1 MISWL
6 IDGVL
11 LTALVVTSWRTG
23 RMVQELRRLR
33 SEEAAFAKALADSD
47 VAINHAA
54 HAVVMLKSEGTKTL
68 AALETRIAEARLL
81 AERLEDVARM
91 AALQLEL
98 ANDNAFAMPLSMQ
111 PPLPADTSP
120 ESEWM
125 RRLESRLASA
135 STLKR

>member
-11 LTALVVTSWRTG
+11 LSALVVTSCRTG

-33 SEEAAFAKALADSD
+33 SEETGFGKALAESD
-47 VAINHAA
+47 VAINRAA
-54 HAVVMLKSEGTKTL
+54 HAVVMLKSEGTQTL
-68 AALETRIAEARLL
+68 AALESRIAEARLL
-81 AERLEDVARM
+81 ADRLEDAARL

-98 ANDNAFAMPLSMQ
+98 ANDNDFTVVA
-111 PPLPADTSP
+111 PAPETVSDATL

>member
-11 LTALVVTSWRTG
+11 LSALVVTSWRTG

-33 SEEAAFAKALADSD
+33 SEEAGFGKALADSD
-47 VAINHAA
+47 VAINRAA

-68 AALETRIAEARLL
+68 CDLEARIAEARLL
-81 AERLEDVARM
+81 VDRLEDAART
-91 AALQLEL
+91 AVVQQER
-98 ANDNAFAMPLSMQ
+98 ANDNGLAVPLDAAEET
-111 PPLPADTSP
+111 L

>member
-11 LTALVVTSWRTG
+11 LSALVVTSWRTG

-33 SEEAAFAKALADSD
+33 SEEAGFGKALADSNG
-47 VAINHAA
+47 AINQAA
-54 HAVVMLKSEGTKTL
+54 HAVVMLKSEGTQTL
-68 AALETRIAEARLL
+68 AALEKRIAEARLL
-81 AERLEDVARM
+81 AERLEDAART
-91 AALQLEL
+91 AAHQLDL
-98 ANDNAFAMPLSMQ
+98 ANDNGL
-111 PPLPADTSP
+111 ADTNDETGP